1 MHQPHFNSS
10 PCTNLNSTHSS
21 KPSSGRP
28 AKPSPPSS
36 SEIHTEIAPQDRTEI
51 APITL
56 RSHQSHPRIALR
68 RHSLHRSHWDHTPGS
83 HRDRTDLS
91 LSWSGAAVLHWYWSI
106 SHSLFL
112 LLSIW
117 SDLMNCFLLGFV
129 SVFIYWEMVL
139 YICLEAEK
147 MWGTSRK
154 CVFYI
159 IFSNTTKH

>member
-1 MHQPHFNSS
+1 MTENIPCQPVKSFPFLFYLQSFPELLTPHTLLSHMHQPHFSSS

-36 SEIHTEIAPQDRTEI
+36 SEIRTEIAPQDRTEI

-68 RHSLHRSHWDHTPGS
+68 RHSLHRLHRDHTPGS

-91 LSWSGAAVLHWYWSI
+91 LS
-106 SHSLFL
+106 
-112 LLSIW
+112 
-117 SDLMNCFLLGFV
+117 
-129 SVFIYWEMVL
+129 
-139 YICLEAEK
+139 
-147 MWGTSRK
+147 
-154 CVFYI
+154 
-159 IFSNTTKH
+159 